1 MILDGS
7 EVQLSIVI
15 PAFNSSNS
23 LPHVVASIYR
33 LSCAASLSIE
43 VVLVNDSSPDLTW
56 DVIKQLS
63 RQYPNLLGIN
73 LSRNYGQHAATI
85 CGCIHTCGK
94 WVATIDDDLEQ
105 DPESILRM
113 YQEAVLQEA
122 DVVYGE
128 LINRKHSISR
138 NVSSTIARAIFSFAI
153 PGLYYNYSSLRLIR
167 GQIARELGR
176 FDGPFPFI
184 DGYLAWL
191 TNKFGSVSVPHNSR
205 HVGSSNYS
213 KRKLI
218 SHALGIFSMF
228 SNYPLR
234 IASNLGF
241 LFSVIGFSGLSA
253 VLLIKL
259 LGFNYL
265 PGYASIMA
273 SVLMVGGLQ
282 LLVLGIIGEYIAKI
296 NYKTSKRPL
305 YNIRQTTSQSA
316 S

>member
-1 MILDGS
+1 MTLTGP
-7 EVQLSIVI
+7 EVHLSIVI
-15 PAFNSSNS
+15 PAFNSSKS
-23 LPHVVASIYR
+23 LPHLVAKLYQ
-33 LSCAASLSIE
+33 LSCVASLSIE
-43 VVLVNDSSPDLTW
+43 VVLVNDSSTDMTW
-56 DVIKQLS
+56 HVITQLS
-63 RQYPNLLGIN
+63 DQYPNLLGIN

-85 CGCIHTCGK
+85 CGCIHTRGD

-105 DPESILRM
+105 DPESIFLM

-122 DVVYGE
+122 DVFYGD
-128 LINRKHSISR
+128 LVNRTHSISR
-138 NVSSTIARAIFSFAI
+138 NASSTLARSIFFFAI
-153 PGLYYNYSSLRLIR
+153 PGLYFNYSSLRLIR

-191 TNKFGSVSVPHNSR
+191 TNKFGSIPVPHNSR
-205 HVGSSNYS
+205 HAGSSNYS

-218 SHALGIFSMF
+218 SHALGIFSIF

-234 IASNLGF
+234 IGSNLGL
-241 LFSVIGFSGLSA
+241 LFSMIGFSGLSV
-253 VLLIKL
+253 VLLSKL

-305 YNIRQTTSQSA
+305 YNIRQTTSRSLF
-316 S
+316 

>member
-1 MILDGS
+1 MTSS
-7 EVQLSIVI
+7 EIQLSIVI
-15 PAFNSSNS
+15 PAFNSSKS
-23 LPHVVASIYR
+23 LPHVVAKLYQQ
-33 LSCAASLSIE
+33 SCVSSVRIE
-43 VVLVNDSSPDLTW
+43 VVLVNDSSPDQTW
-56 DVIKQLS
+56 HVIKQLS
-63 RQYPNLLGIN
+63 EKYPNLLGIN

-85 CGCIHTCGK
+85 CGCIHTSGN

-105 DPESILRM
+105 DPESIFLM
-113 YQEAVLQEA
+113 YQEAHLQEP
-122 DVVYGE
+122 DVFYGD
-128 LINRKHSISR
+128 LINRTHGISR
-138 NVSSTIARAIFSFAI
+138 NISSNIARAIFSLAI

-191 TNKFGSVSVPHNSR
+191 TNKFDSIQVPHNSR
-205 HVGSSNYS
+205 HDGISNYS

-218 SHALGIFSMF
+218 SHALGIFSIF

-234 IASNLGF
+234 IASNLGL
-241 LFSVIGFSGLSA
+241 LFSMIGFSGLS
-253 VLLIKL
+253 VILLSKL

-273 SVLMVGGLQ
+273 SMLMVGGLQ

-305 YNIRQTTSQSA
+305 YNIRQTTERSEL
-316 S
+316 